1 MKTLK
6 FFLTIFLEGLMENMD
21 FIKEKASS
29 DHFQKVQVIID
40 KHHIQIKELEGQKI
54 NLVII
59 VIREQP
65 KSKFWPIRKFWPFW
79 YQQKH
84 Y

>member
-40 KHHIQIKELEGQKI
+40 KHHIQIKELEEQKI

-65 KSKFWPIRKFWPFW
+65 KSKFWPIRKFWPFR